1 MCQLYYRPLH
11 SWSYLITSSS
21 TDMANKYHRRQLLLC
36 AAVTQIPL
44 TRSCQQHT
52 FGKCLPPT
60 CSLSNAPTCINME
73 PEFVLKLLTGG
84 REKKKNT
91 TKKRRKNTINDP
103 LDRFQSH
110 VFSSWLPWKQAKSG
124 KCCCKWARY
133 CTQAQVIVS
142 FFCQCQRRQKLRS
155 LFNKQVTWIPVTKHQ
170 FSLHP
175 PPLKLTQL
183 VSSTHFPM
191 YTAFFFD

>member
-91 TKKRRKNTINDP
+91 TKKKEEKYN
-103 LDRFQSH
+103 
-110 VFSSWLPWKQAKSG
+110 
-124 KCCCKWARY
+124 KWSPGPFPEP
-133 CTQAQVIVS
+133 CILFVIALEAS
-142 FFCQCQRRQKLRS
+142 QKWEVLLQMS
-155 LFNKQVTWIPVTKHQ
+155 TL
-170 FSLHP
+170 LY
-175 PPLKLTQL
+175 
-183 VSSTHFPM
+183 SSTSYRFILLSVPAQAE
-191 YTAFFFD
+191 TKKPV